1 MLSPYVDPWSG
12 TNGVNALFIKV
23 DFEKGWEAFHYGHA
37 LGIGPLFLKAMDMF
51 RIQLDYLPI
60 DANLK

>member
-51 RIQLDYLPI
+51 S
-60 DANLK
+60 